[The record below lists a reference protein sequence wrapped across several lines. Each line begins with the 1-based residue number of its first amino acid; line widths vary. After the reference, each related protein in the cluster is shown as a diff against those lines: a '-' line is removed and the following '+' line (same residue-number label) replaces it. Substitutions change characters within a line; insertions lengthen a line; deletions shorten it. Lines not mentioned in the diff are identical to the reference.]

1 MTLESS
7 QSKLSEKQEIIS
19 VFVAPWMVNTR
30 SGKIGHR
37 PIDGIVYYTKNKTYK
52 GENEMNSMNTQ
63 ELGLMVRDEKVVVS
77 SRAVAE
83 AFGKE
88 HKNVMQSI
96 RNLDCTEDFRAL
108 NFKPT
113 QETVQMPT
121 GGVRKDPAYLMTRDG
136 FTFLAMGFTGPRAAV
151 FKEAYIEAFNKM
163 EAELKNRKQASLED
177 MYKAIT
183 TPDAIMQ
190 IAANWK
196 ADRERM
202 LELEAKVIED
212 TPKIIFHDAI
222 TAIETS
228 GILIKDMATIL
239 TQNGFRQSDKSL
251 FAWLRNHGYL
261 CVATGYWNKPK
272 QEYVDKGYFTTRES
286 TYYNE
291 KTEENAVSTTTLIT
305 PLGQKHILSE
315 FIRLYSN

>member
-1 MTLESS
+1 MN
-7 QSKLSEKQEIIS
+7 
-19 VFVAPWMVNTR
+19 NT
-30 SGKIGHR
+30 
-37 PIDGIVYYTKNKTYK
+37 
-52 GENEMNSMNTQ
+52 NTH
-63 ELGLMVRDEKVVVS
+63 ELGLMVRDEKVIVS
-77 SRAVAE
+77 SRTVAE

-88 HKNVMQSI
+88 HRDVMRAI
-96 RNLDCTEDFRAL
+96 RNLETTEEFNERNFAL
-108 NFKPT
+108 VVYRDGKGEMRPEF
-113 QETVQMPT
+113 
-121 GGVRKDPAYLMTRDG
+121 LMTRDG

-202 LELEAKVIED
+202 LELEAKVIEV
-212 TPKIIFHDAI
+212 TPKVIFHDAI

-291 KTEENAVSTTTLIT
+291 KTEENAVSTTTQIT
-305 PLGQKHILSE
+305 PLGQRHILTE
-315 FIRLYSN
+315 FIRLYAN